1 MTSTKLVLTVHTGLT
16 WIPIEWY
23 AESYNLAVLN
33 NVDNPTWNYKNGIIS
48 TIVTHYTYIWHHFN
62 RFHLFLVTYSWF
74 SVEIKF
80 YQIFCFDK
88 KIVKIFIDVLSTC
101 IYIYIYARIKFWEWV
116 LYSYCKIVQSEHSIY
131 SVLIGWFSTQALV
144 SFKKYMPPP
153 EVRNRRG
160 HIFFE
165 WNKCLWFS
173 SMSTIVLLQFYFFMT
188 RSVKCYAHIIYH
200 NHCTT

>member
-1 MTSTKLVLTVHTGLT
+1 MTSTKLLLTVHTGLT

-33 NVDNPTWNYKNGIIS
+33 NVDNPTWNYKNGLIS

-88 KIVKIFIDVLSTC
+88 KIVKNFIDVLSTC
-101 IYIYIYARIKFWEWV
+101 IYIYICSYKILRMSFILILQNCPIRTLNIQCSDWLIFNTGTCFIQKIYAPSWSKE
-116 LYSYCKIVQSEHSIY
+116 
-131 SVLIGWFSTQALV
+131 
-144 SFKKYMPPP
+144 
-153 EVRNRRG
+153 
-160 HIFFE
+160 
-165 WNKCLWFS
+165 
-173 SMSTIVLLQFYFFMT
+173 
-188 RSVKCYAHIIYH
+188 
-200 NHCTT
+200 